1 MMEKAQEKAND
12 SQLAVPYPL
21 RVLTTQT
28 ASMAIAAH
36 ATNWNRFQWFEPNVR
51 HSSACGEKFAD
62 EHDNPKRG
70 FDLSAK
76 LSTLEIGSKAPTLCA
91 CKASKPWQPRLSPMA

>member
-1 MMEKAQEKAND
+1 MPPIGTD
-12 SQLAVPYPL
+12 SNGLN
-21 RVLTTQT
+21 RT
-28 ASMAIAAH
+28 SDIAAL
-36 ATNWNRFQWFEPNVR
+36 AEK
-51 HSSACGEKFAD
+51 KFAD